1 MSKAKFLA
9 SVPRKMYWANEVGG
23 TARCP
28 DCGTAL
34 EKENHAYAVVTREKG
49 RMQVFCVGPA
59 PGHFCSTC
67 PAVVLKLEDFYDLV
81 ALAVGPHGTPEFVVA
96 GIVDLDA
103 VPKEKAHLP
112 FNQDTNPMPLVTFT
126 NFPD

>member
-1 MSKAKFLA
+1 MSKAKFPA
-9 SVPRKMYWANEVGG
+9 SVPRKMYWSDHVGG

-34 EKENHAYAVVTREKG
+34 EQERHTY
-49 RMQVFCVGPA
+49 CVGA
-59 PGHFCSTC
+59 RHRGSTEGFVIGSNAGHFCAKC
-67 PAVVLKLEDFYDLV
+67 PVVVLDRNEIRTLA
-81 ALAVGPHGTPEFVVA
+81 ALSLGFGSDVQVVVL

-112 FNQDTNPMPLVTFT
+112 FDQETNPMPLVTFT